1 MFFSAAINPCYFNGF
16 LTYIPLFSAA
26 DFATFLCASRLIVT
40 PASYGYAIWYFTRSG
55 TGSFRRDSA
64 GSYRPTQASGFH
76 GWERPSDWQ
85 IPSLHAPPGAAAFY
99 VPAHRGC
106 LSSVSS
112 VAFGAPRG
120 PITTH
125 SPKPGAVSL
134 TTCGFLISLG
144 RNRTGGTPI
153 ISGLLYHLSYKG
165 ILPGYS
171 RLRARAVRRPMGR
184 DRFVILPAIAYYHS
198 SFAPKCNFL
207 KNI

>member
-112 VAFGAPRG
+112 VAFGAVYFAGAASKGIPAHYPQVTRL
-120 PITTH
+120 
-125 SPKPGAVSL
+125 SPD
-134 TTCGFLISLG
+134 CGEASQG
-144 RNRTGGTPI
+144 
-153 ISGLLYHLSYKG
+153 SGLSCRQRG
-165 ILPGYS
+165 
-171 RLRARAVRRPMGR
+171 
-184 DRFVILPAIAYYHS
+184 AIPH
-198 SFAPKCNFL
+198 APKCGAVIRPAACVLPAAGGEPPGGFGGNMERECRDTWTIPL
-207 KNI
+207 HPPL